1 MSVAVS
7 KLPPFPMPMLL
18 HQLRTLSS
26 SSSSRCFSSS
36 LSMRRSTSSSP
47 SLSCFPRSFTTTV
60 KNDGGHENDL
70 HIEEIFAKKRSLRTQ
85 IRKQL
90 KNMSPDQR
98 TEEDNTIQHAV
109 LEAHWF
115 QSANGL
121 CAYVNCDALREV
133 DTSKFLSKIL
143 CNEAKEHYKCYLSK
157 KKKHYKCYV
166 ASNQCVGMEVLN
178 AFSSEDKCSKNRK
191 KLFLP
196 RIEDRNSNMKM
207 LRVSS
212 YDDLIPNSMNIL
224 EPTLQDHDGNER
236 EDLMQA
242 SEPVDLF
249 ILPGLA
255 FDKSGR
261 RLGRSGGYYDVY
273 LKKYFE
279 IAEKRK
285 WKPPLIVAL
294 SYSMQIVEDGSIGVT
309 SDDIPVDALVCP
321 AGVIYTNEVE
331 RIDNF
336 GLISLGINVLTCRNV
351 YILAE
356 YSGIWGISL

>member
-143 CNEAKEHYKCYLSK
+143 CNEAK
-157 KKKHYKCYV
+157 
-166 ASNQCVGMEVLN
+166 
-178 AFSSEDKCSKNRK
+178 DKCSKNRK

>member
-1 MSVAVS
+1 
-7 KLPPFPMPMLL
+7 
-18 HQLRTLSS
+18 
-26 SSSSRCFSSS
+26 
-36 LSMRRSTSSSP
+36 MRRSTSSSP

-143 CNEAKEHYKCYLSK
+143 CNEAK
-157 KKKHYKCYV
+157 
-166 ASNQCVGMEVLN
+166 GMEVLN

-309 SDDIPVDALVCP
+309 SDDIPVGSRCSRVPGWCYLHK
-321 AGVIYTNEVE
+321 
-331 RIDNF
+331 
-336 GLISLGINVLTCRNV
+336 
-351 YILAE
+351 
-356 YSGIWGISL
+356 